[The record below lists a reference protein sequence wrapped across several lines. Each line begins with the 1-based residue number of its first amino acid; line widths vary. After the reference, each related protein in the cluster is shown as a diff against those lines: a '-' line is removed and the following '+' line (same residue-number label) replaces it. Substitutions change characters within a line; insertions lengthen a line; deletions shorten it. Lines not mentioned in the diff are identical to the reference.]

1 MLIAQL
7 SDPHVAAEG
16 SFLRSLVDTPARFVA
31 ALDTLATFPTTPDV
45 ILLTGDLVNDASVT
59 EYGLLTECLQH
70 APAPIVAVPGNHD
83 HPRRL
88 RDTIARLQPDLAPP
102 PLPDPD
108 AASHYVVDDW
118 PVRLVA
124 LDSTRRG
131 YESGEITAA
140 SAEWLDRTLAQAPD
154 TPTIVLTHH
163 TPYPTGSWW
172 FDYQG
177 VAGAPLLRSVLDRHP
192 HVTRVVAGH
201 VHRNTHT
208 QWGPLILSTAGSTA
222 FQTGNGAGGRDDTPP
237 LIVDQS
243 APATILWWNG
253 DTIVASEADPP
264 GPAQRVDLRD
274 ISSEWSTYADAARA
288 GEPITTDRDTTS

>member
-7 SDPHVAAEG
+7 SDPHVTVEG

-31 ALDTLATFPTTPDV
+31 ALETLATLPRSPDV
-45 ILLTGDLVNDASVT
+45 ILLSGDLVNDAT
-59 EYGLLTECLQH
+59 APEYGLLAECLAH

-83 HPRRL
+83 HPRHL

-102 PLPDPD
+102 PLPDADTP
-108 AASHYVVDDW
+108 SHHTVEDW

-131 YESGEITAA
+131 FESGEITAA
-140 SAEWLDRTLAQAPD
+140 SADWLDRTLAEAPD

-163 TPYPTGSWW
+163 TPYATGSWW

-177 VAGAPLLRSVLDRHP
+177 VAGVQLLRTVLARHP
-192 HVTRVVAGH
+192 QVLRVVAGH
-201 VHRNTHT
+201 VHRSTHT

-222 FQTGNGAGGRDDTPP
+222 FQTGTGAGGCDDALP

-243 APATILWWNG
+243 APATLLWWNG
-253 DTIVASEADPP
+253 DNLVASEADLA
-264 GPAQRVDLRD
+264 GPAHRVNLRE
-274 ISSEWSTYADAARA
+274 ISSDWTSYELAARSGA
-288 GEPITTDRDTTS
+288 PIHTDRDTSG